1 MNEFP
6 PGYFIS
12 DAMKG
17 LPAAGPDVP
26 PQTVEI
32 DARPGWGRYRVTF
45 VAKRNP
51 RHGDAV
57 LVLDDGDGGA
67 PQVSRCVR
75 KERLAGGRS
84 RAEPKQLLRRA
95 TIQR

>member
-1 MNEFP
+1 VNEFP

-45 VAKRNP
+45 KVMQNP
-51 RHGDAV
+51 RRGMRTWFWT
-57 LVLDDGDGGA
+57 LDTG
-67 PQVSRCVR
+67 
-75 KERLAGGRS
+75 E
-84 RAEPKQLLRRA
+84 LLDRPCGN
-95 TIQR
+95 

>member
-1 MNEFP
+1 MTAELCIDGNEISSPLAVNEFP

-32 DARPGWGRYRVTF
+32 DARPGWGRYRVSF
-45 VAKRNP
+45 KVVQNP
-51 RHGDAV
+51 RRGMRTWFWT
-57 LVLDDGDGGA
+57 LD
-67 PQVSRCVR
+67 V
-75 KERLAGGRS
+75 
-84 RAEPKQLLRRA
+84 
-95 TIQR
+95 

>member
-6 PGYFIS
+6 PGYFIN

-32 DARPGWGRYRVTF
+32 DACPGWGRYRVTF
-45 VAKRNP
+45 KVVQDP
-51 RHGDAV
+51 RRGMRTWFWTPDV
-57 LVLDDGDGGA
+57 G
-67 PQVSRCVR
+67 
-75 KERLAGGRS
+75 ERLDR
-84 RAEPKQLLRRA
+84 P
-95 TIQR
+95 